1 MMMLVWRGWVRGGGS
16 LLHQCPD
23 SSPAAY
29 NPVAFDIV
37 TVVSWLFHIS
47 ADDAF
52 PLSKTVFPFQTGDGE
67 SVRDWVQQWA
77 CKLSQH
83 VKGGRYQDDQGWKST
98 IVWRALKCV
107 QVQIS
112 SNSSPALELENK
124 WEASGSWEED
134 WEALVSKAL
143 QVI

>member
-1 MMMLVWRGWVRGGGS
+1 MTHSPFQKQFSPFRLVMGSQSGIGCSNELANFLSTSRGGGIRMIKVGNRQ
-16 LLHQCPD
+16 L
-23 SSPAAY
+23 
-29 NPVAFDIV
+29 FD
-37 TVVSWLFHIS
+37 
-47 ADDAF
+47 
-52 PLSKTVFPFQTGDGE
+52 G
-67 SVRDWVQQWA
+67 
-77 CKLSQH
+77 
-83 VKGGRYQDDQGWKST
+83 
-98 IVWRALKCV
+98 ALKCV